1 MKLAIK
7 IIGLLLLLLGVAII
21 LYTIY
26 NSYQIFTAKTAA
38 PEIFKQFAVKLN
50 GNQNDTGL
58 DLGGNLDINKI
69 IGSQVEQLLP
79 TGSVTDILNL
89 VSWSILAG
97 IMIFGGG
104 QVGILGI
111 KLLKD

>member
-26 NSYQIFTAKTAA
+26 NSYQIFTAKTEA
-38 PEIFKQFAVKLN
+38 PEIFKQSAVKP
-50 GNQNDTGL
+50 GGSQNNINLGF
-58 DLGGNLDINKI
+58 GGNIDISKI

-79 TGSVTDILNL
+79 TGSATNILNL

-97 IMIFGGG
+97 IMIFGGSQIG
-104 QVGILGI
+104 VLGI

>member
-7 IIGLLLLLLGVAII
+7 IISLLLLLLGVAII

-26 NSYQIFTAKTAA
+26 NSYRIFTAKTAA
-38 PEIFKQFAVKLN
+38 PEIFKQSAFELN

-58 DLGGNLDINKI
+58 DSRGNVDVNKI
-69 IGSQVEQLLP
+69 IRFQVEQLLP
-79 TGSVTDILNL
+79 TGSVTNILNL

-97 IMIFGGG
+97 IMIFGGS
-104 QVGILGI
+104 QISILGI